1 MQPERKANAAK
12 ERKRAVAL
20 VIYNKDRQRLLVV
33 KRPPEDDR
41 LPNVWGLPAAT
52 LRVGESYEAA
62 AVRTGQEKLGVKI
75 KILGEIGEATTD
87 RGDHILHMKEFEV
100 EVTEGT
106 PSVPQPIITQPP
118 SQMPSQLEASPS
130 TWPANGEDRMIWSWQ
145 RGRAHFA
152 AACTCRASA
161 AFRDT
166 SRKQIPRL
174 ARNDREARPSG
185 GESRRMWRC

>member
-1 MQPERKANAAK
+1 MQNAAK

-20 VIYNKDRQRLLVV
+20 VIYNKDRQHLLVV

-62 AVRTGQEKLGVKI
+62 AVRAGQEKLGVKI
-75 KILGEIGEATTD
+75 KIFGEIGEATTD

-106 PSVPQPIITQPP
+106 PRLPQSIVPPIAQPAAQPSPQPTAHPTGGVTQYVACKWGGPDDLVEATRKGSLCCRLYLSSIGHLRGNQ
-118 SQMPSQLEASPS
+118 SQADSSLGSE
-130 TWPANGEDRMIWSWQ
+130 
-145 RGRAHFA
+145 
-152 AACTCRASA
+152 
-161 AFRDT
+161 
-166 SRKQIPRL
+166 
-174 ARNDREARPSG
+174 
-185 GESRRMWRC
+185 

>member
-20 VIYNKDRQRLLVV
+20 VIYNKDRQHLLVV

-75 KILGEIGEATTD
+75 KILGEIGEATAD

-106 PSVPQPIITQPP
+106 PRVPQPVAQPIGGVTQYVACKWGGPDD
-118 SQMPSQLEASPS
+118 LVEATRKGSLC
-130 TWPANGEDRMIWSWQ
+130 
-145 RGRAHFA
+145 GRLYL
-152 AACTCRASA
+152 S
-161 AFRDT
+161 
-166 SRKQIPRL
+166 SIGRL
-174 ARNDREARPSG
+174 QGDQSEADSSLG
-185 GESRRMWRC
+185 SE

>member
-106 PSVPQPIITQPP
+106 PSVPQPII
-118 SQMPSQLEASPS
+118 
-130 TWPANGEDRMIWSWQ
+130 
-145 RGRAHFA
+145 H
-152 AACTCRASA
+152 SA
-161 AFRDT
+161 AQPNAQPTGGVTQYVACKWGGPDDLVVAT
-166 SRKQIPRL
+166 RKGSLCCRL
-174 ARNDREARPSG
+174 YLSSIGRLQGYQSEADSSLG
-185 GESRRMWRC
+185 SE

>member
-1 MQPERKANAAK
+1 MQPERNSNAAK

-20 VIYNKDRQRLLVV
+20 VIYDQARYDKDRYDKARRHLLVV

-41 LPNVWGLPAAT
+41 LANVWGLPAAT

-100 EVTEGT
+100 EVREGT
-106 PSVPQPIITQPP
+106 PRVPQPVAQPVAQLTGGVTQYVACKWGGPDDLVEATRKGSLCCQLYLSSIGRLQGDQ
-118 SQMPSQLEASPS
+118 SQADSSLGSE
-130 TWPANGEDRMIWSWQ
+130 
-145 RGRAHFA
+145 
-152 AACTCRASA
+152 
-161 AFRDT
+161 
-166 SRKQIPRL
+166 
-174 ARNDREARPSG
+174 
-185 GESRRMWRC
+185 